1 MTWSS
6 PSRSSRKSISLLKLS
21 VRGLVTCERMLWSS
35 HGSTR
40 SWMPPS
46 SSTAKGTLLR
56 FRLPAVSDPRWELNR
71 MFGPRDTPVCTKS
84 PPDKVDDDESLF
96 RCQYLM
102 RVLDSFAE
110 ELRDQ
115 TRNEQQSQPVKDPAK
130 FRSRVLNP
138 IIQRQR
144 RGVADNDPDEVK
156 KAVGIKLEDAVN
168 FYLAQDPLDPQ
179 HCRALFRHLL
189 YITPVRM
196 SFACY
201 SSRFSKAVYEKGRV
215 NTEFLRRCR
224 SRVQQDTSDQTL
236 LLPFEVEVIE
246 LEGLGGLYRGLI
258 KASATPEISS
268 TRQEGANL

>member
-1 MTWSS
+1 MVCRRKNVVELPWEHPQLDASLFEYSEGDLIEVSITRCLRS
-6 PSRSSRKSISLLKLS
+6 PLGAKPNVWTPGYSCLYKIPAGYHRVLLGFK
-21 VRGLVTCERMLWSS
+21 REIDFIM
-35 HGSTR
+35 
-40 SWMPPS
+40 
-46 SSTAKGTLLR
+46 
-56 FRLPAVSDPRWELNR
+56 E
-71 MFGPRDTPVCTKS
+71 
-84 PPDKVDDDESLF
+84 DKVDDDESLF

-115 TRNEQQSQPVKDPAK
+115 TRNEQQGQPVKDPAK

-156 KAVGIKLEDAVN
+156 KAMGIKLEDAVN

-201 SSRFSKAVYEKGRV
+201 NSQFSKAVYEKGRV
-215 NTEFLRRCR
+215 NTEFLRRCH

-258 KASATPEISS
+258 KASVSGFHPYFL
-268 TRQEGANL
+268 GA